1 MVSFRR
7 IELPKLPSRPAS
19 SLEGDDTYSM
29 AIKLTQTEEEQIY
42 FCSFT
47 CLNWMRLFEMT
58 DLYLEIYKWFAILID
73 KGHQIC
79 GFVIMPNHLH
89 LLIYITKGQGSI
101 NSILSNGKRF
111 LAYEIVKRLGTIGRG
126 DILKILSSRVTPEES
141 NRKKKHRVFEVSSD
155 IKACYTQRFLIQKLE
170 YIHSNPIRGQW
181 HLAPTAEEFLH
192 SSAGYYEL
200 NVEHPHVKITHY
212 EDVGPA

>member
-1 MVSFRR
+1 
-7 IELPKLPSRPAS
+7 
-19 SLEGDDTYSM
+19 M

-47 CLNWMRLFEMT
+47 CLDWMPLFETT
-58 DLYLEIYKWFAILID
+58 DLYQEIYKWFSILIG

-89 LLIYITKGQGSI
+89 LLIYITKGQGTI

-111 LAYEIVKRLGTIGRG
+111 LAYEVVRRLEVIGRS
-126 DILKILSSRVTPEES
+126 DILEILSNRVTPEEK

-155 IKACYTQRFLIQKLE
+155 IKPCYTDKFLTQKLE
-170 YIHSNPIRGQW
+170 YIHSNPIRGKW
-181 HLAPTAEEFLH
+181 HLAATAEEYPH
-192 SSAGYYEL
+192 SSARYYEL
-200 NVEHPHVKITHY
+200 NENHPHVTITHY
-212 EDVGPA
+212 QDSGPA